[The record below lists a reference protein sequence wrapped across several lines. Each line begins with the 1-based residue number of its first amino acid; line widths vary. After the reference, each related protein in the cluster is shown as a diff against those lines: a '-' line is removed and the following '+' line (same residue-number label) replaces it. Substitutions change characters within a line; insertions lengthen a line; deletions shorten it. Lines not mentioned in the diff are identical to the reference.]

1 MEAIESI
8 WISVKNG
15 GPVMVPLIVVSV
27 WMWHLIAL
35 KLLWIF
41 RVRRNQMGM
50 TQAIQCMSLETSV
63 APNDQGPKGEALA
76 YFMENRRFD
85 PESDHIVWETAVQR
99 QIFPLN
105 HHMSAILI
113 LAAVAPLLGLLGTVS
128 GMVDTFRVIGVSGTG
143 NPQALASGIEE
154 ALVTTQTGLLI
165 AIPGLLVGQ
174 TLRKQ
179 IRNIQ
184 GDLMIF
190 YRAVDQ
196 WLERRENNVQSRQQ
210 SQQHE

>member
-1 MEAIESI
+1 MEALESI
-8 WISVKNG
+8 WASIQTG
-15 GPVMVPLIVVSV
+15 GPVMFPLIVVSV

-35 KLLWIF
+35 KVLWVF
-41 RVRRNQMGM
+41 RIRRNRVE
-50 TQAIQCMSLETSV
+50 MSRALEYMLHKKPDFPKNNALV
-63 APNDQGPKGEALA
+63 DKGPKGEALA
-76 YFMENRRFD
+76 YFLGNRRFD
-85 PESDHIVWETAVQR
+85 PESDRIIWEAAVQR
-99 QIFPLN
+99 QIPPLN
-105 HHMSAILI
+105 NHMSAILV
-113 LAAVAPLLGLLGTVS
+113 LSAVAPLLGLLGTVT
-128 GMVDTFRVIGVSGTG
+128 GMVDTFRVIGMEGTG

-184 GDLMIF
+184 GELMIF

-196 WLERRENNVQSRQQ
+196 WLERRQNHV
-210 SQQHE
+210 

>member
-1 MEAIESI
+1 MQALESI
-8 WISVKNG
+8 WASIQTG
-15 GPVMVPLIVVSV
+15 GPVMFPVIFVSV

-35 KLLWIF
+35 KVLWVF
-41 RVRRNQMGM
+41 RVRRNRVV
-50 TQAIQCMSLETSV
+50 MSRALEYMSRKKPDS
-63 APNDQGPKGEALA
+63 AKDNDLIDKGPKGEALA
-76 YFMENRRFD
+76 YFIDNRRFD
-85 PESDHIVWETAVQR
+85 PESDRIIWEAAVQR
-99 QIFPLN
+99 QISPLN
-105 HHMSAILI
+105 HHMSAILV
-113 LAAVAPLLGLLGTVS
+113 LAAVAPLLGLLGTVT
-128 GMVDTFRVIGVSGTG
+128 GMVDTFRVIGMEGTG

-190 YRAVDQ
+190 YRSVDQ
-196 WLERRENNVQSRQQ
+196 WLERRQDHV
-210 SQQHE
+210 

>member
-1 MEAIESI
+1 MEALESI
-8 WISVKNG
+8 WASIQTG
-15 GPVMVPLIVVSV
+15 GPVMFPLIVVSV

-35 KLLWIF
+35 KVLWVF
-41 RVRRNQMGM
+41 RVRRNRVEMS
-50 TQAIQCMSLETSV
+50 QALEYMSHKKPDFPKNNALV
-63 APNDQGPKGEALA
+63 DKGPKGEALA
-76 YFMENRRFD
+76 YFLGNRRFD
-85 PESDHIVWETAVQR
+85 PESDRIIWETAVQR
-99 QIFPLN
+99 QISPLN
-105 HHMSAILI
+105 NHMSAILV
-113 LAAVAPLLGLLGTVS
+113 LGAVAPLLGLLGTVT
-128 GMVDTFRVIGVSGTG
+128 GMVDTFRVIGMEGTG

-184 GDLMIF
+184 GELMIF

-196 WLERRENNVQSRQQ
+196 WLERRQNHV
-210 SQQHE
+210 

>member
-1 MEAIESI
+1 MI
-8 WISVKNG
+8 
-15 GPVMVPLIVVSV
+15 
-27 WMWHLIAL
+27 
-35 KLLWIF
+35 
-41 RVRRNQMGM
+41 R
-50 TQAIQCMSLETSV
+50 
-63 APNDQGPKGEALA
+63 GPKGEALA
-76 YFMENRRFD
+76 YFLENRHFD
-85 PESDHIVWETAVQR
+85 PESDRIMWETAVHR
-99 QIFPLN
+99 QVSPLN
-105 HHMSAILI
+105 HHMTAILV
-113 LAAVAPLLGLLGTVS
+113 LAAVAPLLGLLGTVT
-128 GMVDTFRVIGVSGTG
+128 GMVDTFRVIGVAGTG

-196 WLERRENNVQSRQQ
+196 WLERRQENVQSRQQ
-210 SQQHE
+210 SQQHEQTG

>member
-1 MEAIESI
+1 MEALESI
-8 WISVKNG
+8 WASIQTG
-15 GPVMVPLIVVSV
+15 GPVMFPLIVVSV

-35 KLLWIF
+35 KVLWVF
-41 RVRRNQMGM
+41 RVRRNRLGM
-50 TQAIQCMSLETSV
+50 SQALEYMSSRKSGFSKETV
-63 APNDQGPKGEALA
+63 LNDQGPKGEALA
-76 YFMENRRFD
+76 HFLGHRRFD
-85 PESDHIVWETAVQR
+85 PESDRIMWEAAVQR
-99 QIFPLN
+99 QISPLN
-105 HHMSAILI
+105 HHMSAILV
-113 LAAVAPLLGLLGTVS
+113 LAAVAPLLGLLGTVT
-128 GMVDTFRVIGVSGTG
+128 GMVDTFRVIGMEGTG

-179 IRNIQ
+179 IKNIQ

-196 WLERRENNVQSRQQ
+196 WLERRQNHV
-210 SQQHE
+210 

>member
-1 MEAIESI
+1 MEALESI
-8 WISVKNG
+8 WASIQTG
-15 GPVMVPLIVVSV
+15 GPVMFPLIVVSV

-35 KLLWIF
+35 KTLWVF
-41 RVRRNQMGM
+41 RVRRNRVGM
-50 TQAIQCMSLETSV
+50 SQALEYMSHKKTGISKDTVLDNS
-63 APNDQGPKGEALA
+63 GPKSEALA
-76 YFMENRRFD
+76 YFLNHRHFD
-85 PESDHIVWETAVQR
+85 PETDRIMWEAAVQR
-99 QIFPLN
+99 QISPLN
-105 HHMSAILI
+105 QHMSAILI
-113 LAAVAPLLGLLGTVS
+113 LAAVAPLLGLLGTVT
-128 GMVDTFRVIGVSGTG
+128 GMVDTFRVIGMEGTG

-196 WLERRENNVQSRQQ
+196 WLERRQDNV
-210 SQQHE
+210 

>member
-1 MEAIESI
+1 MEAFESI
-8 WISVKNG
+8 WASILTG
-15 GPVMVPLIVVSV
+15 GPVMFPLIVVSI

-35 KLLWIF
+35 KVLWIF
-41 RVRRNQMGM
+41 RVRQNRVE
-50 TQAIQCMSLETSV
+50 MSEALEYISHKKSEFQKV
-63 APNDQGPKGEALA
+63 NILIDKGPKGEALA
-76 YFMENRRFD
+76 YFLGNRRFD
-85 PESDHIVWETAVQR
+85 PESDRIIWEAAVQR

-105 HHMSAILI
+105 HHISAILV
-113 LAAVAPLLGLLGTVS
+113 LAAVAPLLGLLGTVT
-128 GMVDTFRVIGVSGTG
+128 GMVDTFRVIGMEGTG

-190 YRAVDQ
+190 YRSVDQ
-196 WLERRENNVQSRQQ
+196 WLERTHDVQSG
-210 SQQHE
+210 

>member
-1 MEAIESI
+1 MEALESI
-8 WISVKNG
+8 WASIQTG
-15 GPVMVPLIVVSV
+15 GPVMFPLIVVSV

-35 KLLWIF
+35 KVLWVF
-41 RVRRNQMGM
+41 RVRRNQVRMS
-50 TQAIQCMSLETSV
+50 QAIEYMSPEKTAFSNKKESGNKGS
-63 APNDQGPKGEALA
+63 NDKGPKGEALA
-76 YFMENRRFD
+76 FFLGNRRFD
-85 PESDHIVWETAVQR
+85 PESDRILWEASVQR

-105 HHMSAILI
+105 RHMTAILV
-113 LAAVAPLLGLLGTVS
+113 LAAVAPLLGLLGTVT
-128 GMVDTFRVIGVSGTG
+128 GMVDTFRVIGVEGTG
-143 NPQALASGIEE
+143 NPQALASGIRE
-154 ALVTTQTGLLI
+154 ALITTQTGLLI

-196 WLERRENNVQSRQQ
+196 WLERRQDNV
-210 SQQHE
+210 

>member
-1 MEAIESI
+1 METIESI
-8 WISVKNG
+8 WVSIKTG
-15 GPVMVPLIVVSV
+15 GPVMFPLIVVSV

-35 KLLWIF
+35 KLLWVF
-41 RVRRNQMGM
+41 RVRRNQVGM
-50 TQAIQCMSLETSV
+50 SQVIHCMTNEKSV
-63 APNDQGPKGEALA
+63 AIHDQGPKGEALA
-76 YFMENRRFD
+76 YFLENRRFD
-85 PESDHIVWETAVQR
+85 PESDRIMWETAVHR
-99 QIFPLN
+99 QVFPLN
-105 HHMSAILI
+105 HHMGTILV

-128 GMVDTFRVIGVSGTG
+128 GMVDTFRVIGVAGTG

-165 AIPGLLVGQ
+165 AIPGLLMGQ

-196 WLERRENNVQSRQQ
+196 WLERRQK
-210 SQQHE
+210 

>member
-1 MEAIESI
+1 MEALESI
-8 WISVKNG
+8 WTSIQTG
-15 GPVMVPLIVVSV
+15 GPVMFPLIVVSV

-35 KLLWIF
+35 KVLWVF
-41 RVRRNQMGM
+41 RVRQNRVGM
-50 TQAIQCMSLETSV
+50 SQALEYMSHKKSDI
-63 APNDQGPKGEALA
+63 AKDNDLIDKGPKSEALA
-76 YFMENRRFD
+76 YFLDNRRFD
-85 PESDHIVWETAVQR
+85 PESDRIIWEAAVQR

-113 LAAVAPLLGLLGTVS
+113 LAAVAPLLGLLGTVT
-128 GMVDTFRVIGVSGTG
+128 GMVGTFRVIGMEGTG

-196 WLERRENNVQSRQQ
+196 WLERRQNHV
-210 SQQHE
+210 

>member
-1 MEAIESI
+1 MEALDSI
-8 WISVKNG
+8 WASIQTG
-15 GPVMVPLIVVSV
+15 GPVMFPLIVVSV

-35 KLLWIF
+35 KVLWVF
-41 RVRRNQMGM
+41 RVRRNRVGM
-50 TQAIQCMSLETSV
+50 SQALEYMSHKKSGFAKDNEL
-63 APNDQGPKGEALA
+63 NDKGPKGEALA
-76 YFMENRRFD
+76 YFLHNRRFD
-85 PESDHIVWETAVQR
+85 PESDRIMWEAAVQR
-99 QIFPLN
+99 QISPLN
-105 HHMSAILI
+105 RHMSAILI
-113 LAAVAPLLGLLGTVS
+113 LAAVAPLLGLLGTVT
-128 GMVDTFRVIGVSGTG
+128 GMVDTFRVIGMEGTG

-196 WLERRENNVQSRQQ
+196 WLERRQNNV
-210 SQQHE
+210 

>member
-1 MEAIESI
+1 MEALDSI
-8 WISVKNG
+8 WASIQTG
-15 GPVMVPLIVVSV
+15 GPVMFPLIVVSV

-35 KLLWIF
+35 KVLWVF
-41 RVRRNQMGM
+41 RVRRNRVGM
-50 TQAIQCMSLETSV
+50 SQALEYMSHKKSGFAKDNEL
-63 APNDQGPKGEALA
+63 NDKGPKGEALA
-76 YFMENRRFD
+76 YFLDNRRFD
-85 PESDHIVWETAVQR
+85 PESDRIIWEAAVQR
-99 QIFPLN
+99 QISPLN
-105 HHMSAILI
+105 RHMSAILI
-113 LAAVAPLLGLLGTVS
+113 LAAVAPLLGLLGTVT
-128 GMVDTFRVIGVSGTG
+128 GMVDTFRVIGMEGTG

-196 WLERRENNVQSRQQ
+196 WLERRQNNV
-210 SQQHE
+210 

>member
-1 MEAIESI
+1 MEALESI
-8 WISVKNG
+8 WGSIQTG
-15 GPVMVPLIVVSV
+15 GPVMFPLIVVSV

-35 KLLWIF
+35 KVLWVF
-41 RVRRNQMGM
+41 RVRRNRMGM
-50 TQAIQCMSLETSV
+50 SQAVENISHKKSGFAEDTALI
-63 APNDQGPKGEALA
+63 DKGPKGEALA
-76 YFMENRRFD
+76 YFLDNRRFD
-85 PESDHIVWETAVQR
+85 PESDRIIWEAAVQR
-99 QIFPLN
+99 QISPLN

-113 LAAVAPLLGLLGTVS
+113 LAAVAPLLGLLGTVT
-128 GMVDTFRVIGVSGTG
+128 GMVDTFRIIGMEGTG

-196 WLERRENNVQSRQQ
+196 WLERRQNHV
-210 SQQHE
+210 